1 MSVFLETSKG
11 EIVIDLFVEKAPKAC
26 FNFIQMCQMKF
37 YNDALVTFMQK
48 DFIMKVQ
55 KLNPLA
61 TSTRSSV
68 IQQSIWGYSL
78 HSEPV

>member
-11 EIVIDLFVEKAPKAC
+11 DIVIDLFVEKAPKAC
-26 FNFIQMCQMKF
+26 FNFIQMCDMKF

-68 IQQSIWGYSL
+68 I
-78 HSEPV
+78 